1 MTKRWALPLLLLLG
15 ICLLAYLLPLG
26 SHGLWIPDE
35 TRYAQISQDML
46 LSGNWVSPHFM
57 SLRYFEKPI
66 AGYWTIALAQNVF
79 GQNLFGVRFV
89 SALSTGLSVLL
100 CYLIARRFWNEP
112 RKSFACAL
120 LYMSFTIVAGQAG
133 YANLDPQFTFWVNLS
148 LVALWFAVDSQTSGK
163 RMLAW
168 AVLGLACGMGFMTK
182 GFLAWLLPVLI
193 ALPWMLWQKRWRELL
208 LYGPVAIAIAILISL
223 PWVLSVHA
231 QEPDFWRFFFWHEHI
246 RRFASDDA
254 QHDAPWWFYLPLLLA
269 FSLPWAGLIPTAF
282 KQAWHARAQPPVVF
296 LLLWLL
302 MPLLFFS
309 LSNGKLPTYILP
321 CLLPM
326 ALLLGNAL
334 ADRLRLEQGR
344 ALGLN
349 GLLNLLLGIV
359 TLIALVYLQ
368 LNRPLYDHELH
379 SLVLVFIGL
388 IGWIIA
394 NLLQAFLPLQCWAA
408 PAFGSLLLIAVL
420 PAALPKSVVAN
431 KMPDQF
437 IKHHVA
443 ELAQTDHL
451 LSNDLGA
458 AAALAWRLKTP
469 QVALYNTIG
478 ELKYGLAYPDGI
490 QQRVDPDQVQQWM
503 REARRS
509 GSVGVVMRVKGQD
522 ELDEIDRLPKDG
534 VRYEQGNLVIMI
546 LPKEA
551 S

>member
-1 MTKRWALPLLLLLG
+1 MIKRWTLPLLLLG

-26 SHGLWIPDE
+26 THGLWIPDE

-66 AGYWTIALAQNVF
+66 AGYWMIALGQQLF

-100 CYLIARRFWNEP
+100 CYLLARRLWNEP
-112 RKSFACAL
+112 RKSFVCAL

-148 LVALWFAVDSQTSGK
+148 LLALWFAFDSHTSGK
-163 RMLAW
+163 RMAAW
-168 AVLGLACGMGFMTK
+168 VVLGLACGMGFMTK

-208 LYGPVAIAIAILISL
+208 MFGPVAIAVAIIISL

-231 QEPDFWRFFFWHEHI
+231 QEPDYWRFFFWHEHI
-246 RRFASDDA
+246 RRFAGDDA
-254 QHDAPWWFYLPLLLA
+254 QHDAPWWFYLPLLVA
-269 FSLPWAGLIPTAF
+269 FSLPWAGLLPTAF
-282 KQAWHARAQPPVVF
+282 KQAWQSRAQPKVVF

-321 CLLPM
+321 CLLPL

-334 ADRLRLEQGR
+334 ADLLRLEQGR
-344 ALGLN
+344 ALSIN

-368 LNRPLYDHELH
+368 LTKPVYDHELH
-379 SLVLVFIGL
+379 SLVLVFIAL

-408 PAFGSLLLIAVL
+408 PALGSLLLIAVL

-437 IKHHVA
+437 IKHHVT
-443 ELAQTDHL
+443 ELSQTTHL

-458 AAALAWRLKTP
+458 ASALAWRRKTP

-490 QQRVDPDQVQQWM
+490 QQRVDPDHVQQWM

-509 GSVGVVMRVKGQD
+509 GAVGVVMRVKGQD

>member
-1 MTKRWALPLLLLLG
+1 
-15 ICLLAYLLPLG
+15 
-26 SHGLWIPDE
+26 
-35 TRYAQISQDML
+35 
-46 LSGNWVSPHFM
+46 
-57 SLRYFEKPI
+57 
-66 AGYWTIALAQNVF
+66 
-79 GQNLFGVRFV
+79 
-89 SALSTGLSVLL
+89 
-100 CYLIARRFWNEP
+100 
-112 RKSFACAL
+112 
-120 LYMSFTIVAGQAG
+120 
-133 YANLDPQFTFWVNLS
+133 
-148 LVALWFAVDSQTSGK
+148 
-163 RMLAW
+163 MLAW

-208 LYGPVAIAIAILISL
+208 TYGPVAIAIAILISL

-282 KQAWHARAQPPVVF
+282 KQAWHARAQPHVVY

-546 LPKEA
+546 LPREA